1 MLSDSKLPK
10 RFWAEALSTAT
21 YLHNRSPTNA
31 VQKMTPY
38 EAWTGMKPN
47 VSHLRVFGCEAYS
60 HVPKDERN
68 KIDPKARRSIFMGY
82 GDGVKGYRLYDQDKQ
97 RIYYSRDVIFHEA
110 REDNVQSNGEQQVNL
125 KEQEIEID
133 CHTEEEVNKREI
145 NEERPQRERRP
156 PDRYG
161 EWVYVADNTC
171 DPKTVDEA
179 VSSNNKEKWMEA
191 MEK

>member
-1 MLSDSKLPK
+1 
-10 RFWAEALSTAT
+10 
-21 YLHNRSPTNA
+21 
-31 VQKMTPY
+31 
-38 EAWTGMKPN
+38 
-47 VSHLRVFGCEAYS
+47 
-60 HVPKDERN
+60 
-68 KIDPKARRSIFMGY
+68 MGY

-97 RIYYSRDVIFHEA
+97 RIYYNRDVIFHEA
-110 REDNVQSNGEQQVNL
+110 REDNVQSNGEYQVNL
-125 KEQEIEID
+125 KEQQIEID
-133 CHTEEEVNKREI
+133 CHTEEEVNQQEI